1 MNACRFRAF
10 ASALLVPL
18 TLSVVYADVT
28 VRYKM
33 EVKMNPALPAGMAAG
48 VMKALPQE
56 SVLRLKGG
64 KGWSSAALGY
74 DSIVDFTTR
83 EITLLDA
90 AGKRYAKTTYDRF
103 SEEMAAAMPEMP
115 AQARGAAASMKT
127 DVSPA
132 KLTGRTTVIQGVEAE
147 EREIVVSVEGPPTQ
161 NMPPGPTVRMLMQF
175 WTAKAGEVMRVPAI
189 RELTGYSLW
198 SYATMNPAAAM
209 GKMMKQF
216 PGSDAFEPLMK
227 EMQQG
232 TTVLRIHMDVFMPT
246 MAAMLQRV
254 PAGNRSIHAIDPSTP
269 FMQMDQEVAEISTA
283 PVPDRV
289 FQIPEGFQEAAAS
302 ELIKGM
308 VAKSRAAAR

>member
-1 MNACRFRAF
+1 
-10 ASALLVPL
+10 
-18 TLSVVYADVT
+18 
-28 VRYKM
+28 
-33 EVKMNPALPAGMAAG
+33 
-48 VMKALPQE
+48 
-56 SVLRLKGG
+56 VLRLKGG

-74 DSIVDFTTR
+74 DSIVDFTTG
-83 EITLLDA
+83 EMTLLDS
-90 AGKRYAKTTYDRF
+90 AGKRYAKLTYDRF
-103 SEEMAAAMPEMP
+103 SEEMAAAMPEM
-115 AQARGAAASMKT
+115 AAPVRAAMKT

-132 KLTGRTTVIQGVEAE
+132 TLTGRTTVIQGVEAE
-147 EREIVVSVEGPPTQ
+147 EREIVVSVEGPPSQ

-175 WTAKAGEVMRVPAI
+175 WTAKPGEIMRVPAI

-216 PGSDAFEPLMK
+216 PGSDAFDPLMK

-254 PAGNRSIHAIDPSTP
+254 PAGNRSTHAIDPSTP
-269 FMQMDQEVAEISTA
+269 FMQMDQELAEISTA
-283 PVPDRV
+283 AVPDSV
-289 FQIPEGFQEAAAS
+289 FQIPEGYQEAAAS

-308 VAKSRAAAR
+308 IGRSRAAAR